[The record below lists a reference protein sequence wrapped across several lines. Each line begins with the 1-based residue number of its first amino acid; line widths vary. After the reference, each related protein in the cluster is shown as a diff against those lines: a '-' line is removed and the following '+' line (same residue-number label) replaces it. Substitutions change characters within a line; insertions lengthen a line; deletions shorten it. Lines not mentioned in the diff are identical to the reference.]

1 MKFQNHY
8 LNMKSPTWKLLTIF
22 YSACLFYSAF
32 RGVAGLESNLDEN
45 KLRLIRDRRDV
56 SVVGLDSSSDGS
68 ESINENPSNEYNA
81 LYEYP
86 SLSGMESPISEK
98 SVSEEGK
105 ITKDENEEISPY
117 SYFEGNL
124 NEIQNL
130 YHGWICFD
138 TYYLII
144 LLDGELFVNRML
156 TLNQTMSLT

>member
-22 YSACLFYSAF
+22 YSACLFYSAC

-56 SVVGLDSSSDGS
+56 SVIGLDSSSDGS

-98 SVSEEGK
+98 SVSEERK

-124 NEIQNL
+124 NGIYIMINVV
-130 YHGWICFD
+130 I
-138 TYYLII
+138 
-144 LLDGELFVNRML
+144 
-156 TLNQTMSLT
+156 

>member
-1 MKFQNHY
+1 
-8 LNMKSPTWKLLTIF
+8 MKSPTAKRLTIF

-56 SVVGLDSSSDGS
+56 SVIGLDSSSDGS

-105 ITKDENEEISPY
+105 ITKDENEQISPY

-124 NEIQNL
+124 NGI
-130 YHGWICFD
+130 
-138 TYYLII
+138 
-144 LLDGELFVNRML
+144 
-156 TLNQTMSLT
+156 